1 MSYKSLPAI
10 TAEEYIIPNV
20 PLEATCHNNK
30 VMHGGSTV
38 SLLNKKKKKQLSCS
52 NVLPREWRS
61 LMEEGMYF
69 RETI

>member
-20 PLEATCHNNK
+20 PLEATCHINK

-38 SLLNKKKKKQLSCS
+38 SLLNKKKKNSYHVQ
-52 NVLPREWRS
+52 
-61 LMEEGMYF
+61 MYF
-69 RETI
+69 PGSGGV

>member
-10 TAEEYIIPNV
+10 TAEEYIIPNM

-38 SLLNKKKKKQLSCS
+38 SLLNKKKKKTVNMFKCTSQGVEEFNGGR
-52 NVLPREWRS
+52 NV
-61 LMEEGMYF
+61 F
-69 RETI
+69 

>member
-38 SLLNKKKKKQLSCS
+38 SLPNKKIKTSYHVQ
-52 NVLPREWRS
+52 
-61 LMEEGMYF
+61 MYF
-69 RETI
+69 PGSGGV